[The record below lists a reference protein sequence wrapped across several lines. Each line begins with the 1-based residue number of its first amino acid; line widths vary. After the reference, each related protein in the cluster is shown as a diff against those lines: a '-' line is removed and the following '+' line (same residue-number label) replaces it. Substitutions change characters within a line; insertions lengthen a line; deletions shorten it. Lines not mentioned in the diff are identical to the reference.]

1 MISAAEYQTQ
11 SSHWDSSYSKWKI
24 LKGYSPDG
32 LTVRTM
38 LLDRKV
44 LHYLLF
50 SPFSWRATYTK
61 LPSRSFHKLQFMSGK
76 SCVKRE
82 EGKQIE
88 RQEKLQLLGALL
100 TQHEPQN
107 TLRAT
112 GMEAANL
119 QTRSQMTC
127 QRVTERHDT
136 YPAQTAWGTT
146 LVFKKKNQ
154 FKSQRLR
161 FLKGDWSPA
170 IDNAIIFV
178 YICYKHFKMNPK
190 KP

>member
-88 RQEKLQLLGALL
+88 KARKTAAPRSA
-100 TQHEPQN
+100 TEPAWAPEQFKS
-107 TLRAT
+107 AT

-127 QRVTERHDT
+127 QRVTERHDA
-136 YPAQTAWGTT
+136 YPAQTARGTT
-146 LVFKKKNQ
+146 LVFKKN
-154 FKSQRLR
+154 S
-161 FLKGDWSPA
+161 SSNHSA
-170 IDNAIIFV
+170 
-178 YICYKHFKMNPK
+178 
-190 KP
+190 